1 MSLLSYNQLVD
12 LLDRG
17 ILDKSDYERI
27 NAASID
33 LVLGENIMLEVVEKP
48 DSFGNYPEID
58 MLDKH
63 ANHLYPVKMGP
74 EGITVPPGAVVLAQT
89 VEIFH
94 LPNNISAEYKLKS
107 TQARNFFGHLLA
119 GWCDAGWNGSVL
131 TLEFVNH
138 LQYHS
143 TRIKPG
149 MKCGQICF
157 MEHAEVPADRS
168 YAARGQYNGDRS
180 VTAGKGLK

>member
-1 MSLLSYNQLVD
+1 MSLLSYNQLVE

-17 ILDKSDYERI
+17 ILTGAEYEHI

-33 LVLGENIMLEVVEKP
+33 LVLGENIMLEVNHGK
-48 DSFGNYPEID
+48 DANGNYPEID

-63 ANHLYPVKMGP
+63 AKHLYPLKMGP
-74 EGITVPPGAVVLAQT
+74 EGIAVPPGAVVLAQT
-89 VEIFH
+89 KEVFH
-94 LPNNISAEYKLKS
+94 LPNDISAEYKLKS

-149 MKCGQICF
+149 MKCGQIVF
-157 MEHAEVPADRS
+157 LSHEEVPADRS
-168 YAARGQYNGDRS
+168 YAARGQYNGDLAC
-180 VTAGKGLK
+180 TAGKGLK

>member
-1 MSLLSYNQLVD
+1 MSLLSYNRLCE
-12 LLDRG
+12 LLDSG
-17 ILDKSDYERI
+17 ILCLAEYDHI

-33 LVLGENIMLEVVEKP
+33 LILGENIMLEVNPGK
-48 DSFGNYPEID
+48 DADGNYPEIN
-58 MLDKH
+58 MLDKN

-74 EGITVPPGAVVLAQT
+74 EGVAVQPGAVVLAQSK
-89 VEIFH
+89 EIFN

-119 GWCDAGWNGSVL
+119 GWCDAGWHGSVL

-138 LQYHS
+138 LQYHA

-149 MKCGQICF
+149 MKCGQIVF
-157 MEHAEVPADRS
+157 LSHDEVPADRS
-168 YAARGQYNGDRS
+168 YSARGQYNGDLT
-180 VTAGKGLK
+180 VMAGKGLK